1 MKICSVTILFH
12 PEESVKNNVSS
23 YLHAV
28 DLAYIIDNTE
38 SAAINNRELFEGIV
52 GEEKIVFIKNNANLG
67 IGKSLNIAFEMAAK
81 AGFDWMLTMDQD
93 SNFKENGFFELAET
107 KFNDI
112 NIAIIG
118 ASAHQQIPFSN
129 DLDESFKRSL
139 FLITSG
145 NLVRIN
151 AWQKIGGYNE
161 QLFIDEVDTDFCLR
175 LQKINFQILSTKKN
189 YLQHK
194 LGNNFNAKIPF
205 TKNIWPIGIHAPF
218 RMYYMARNGLFMI
231 KQYAFSHPKYAL
243 YRIKSFVAKFLF
255 ILFFY
260 PNKSRYLKSFFS
272 GVKDFV
278 RSKYGGREKVS

>member
-12 PEESVKNNVSS
+12 PEESVKYNVAS

-28 DLAYIIDNTE
+28 DLAYIIDNSE
-38 SAAINNRELFEGIV
+38 SAAINNRKLFEGIV

-67 IGKSLNIAFEMAAK
+67 IGKSLNIAFQMALDAR
-81 AGFDWMLTMDQD
+81 FDWMLTMDQD
-93 SNFKENGFFELAET
+93 SHFNGNAFFDLVAT
-107 KFNDI
+107 KYNDN
-112 NIAIIG
+112 NIGIIG
-118 ASAHQQIPFSN
+118 ASAHQKTPFNKDFNEHFNSN
-129 DLDESFKRSL
+129 L

-151 AWQKIGGYNE
+151 AWQKLGGYNE

-175 LQKINFQILSTKKN
+175 LQKMNYQILSTKEN

-194 LGNNFNAKIPF
+194 LGNNFNAKVPF
-205 TKNIWPIGIHAPF
+205 TKNVWPIGIHAPF

-260 PNKSRYLKSFFS
+260 PNKSSYLKSFFS
-272 GVKDFV
+272 GVRDFV
-278 RSKYGGREKVS
+278 VSKYGKK

>member
-12 PEESVKNNVSS
+12 PEESVKFHVAS

-28 DLAYIIDNTE
+28 ELAYIIDNTE
-38 SAAINNRELFEGIV
+38 SAAINNRKLFEGID
-52 GEEKIVFIKNNANLG
+52 GEEKIVFLKNETNVG
-67 IGKSLNIAFEMAAK
+67 IGKSLNIAFQMAED
-81 AGFDWMLTMDQD
+81 AGFDWILTMDQD
-93 SNFKENGFFELAET
+93 SNFNGNAFFELAAI
-107 KFNDI
+107 KFNDN
-112 NIAIIG
+112 NIGIIG
-118 ASAHQQIPFSN
+118 ASAHQNIPFKNGFDEHFNSN
-129 DLDESFKRSL
+129 L

-151 AWQKIGGYNE
+151 AWQKVGSYNE
-161 QLFIDEVDTDFCLR
+161 ILFIDEVDTDFCLR
-175 LQKINFQILSTKKN
+175 LQKLNFQILSTKEN

-194 LGNNFNAKIPF
+194 LGNTFNVSIPF
-205 TKNIWPIGIHAPF
+205 AKNVWPIGIHAPF

-272 GVKDFV
+272 GVGDFV
-278 RSKYGGREKVS
+278 VSRYGRL